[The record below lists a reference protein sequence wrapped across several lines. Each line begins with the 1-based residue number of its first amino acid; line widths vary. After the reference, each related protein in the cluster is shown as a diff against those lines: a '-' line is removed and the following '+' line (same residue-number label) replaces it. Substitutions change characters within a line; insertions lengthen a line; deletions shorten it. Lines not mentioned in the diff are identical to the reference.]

1 MYYYSLF
8 LHVIFKLHNMNL
20 KIKEIIKSKGE
31 TIQSIAEIIGINR
44 VSLTN
49 SINGNPTL
57 ETLEKIA
64 EALGVKI
71 TDLFEDASGTIGVI
85 RHNDK
90 SYEINS
96 IHDIERVLEEIKKSD
111 I

>member
-1 MYYYSLF
+1 
-8 LHVIFKLHNMNL
+8 MNL
-20 KIKEIIKSKGE
+20 RIKEVIKAKGT
-31 TIQSIAEIIGINR
+31 TIQNIAEKIGINR

-49 SINGNPTL
+49 SINGNPTI
-57 ETLEKIA
+57 ETLQKIA
-64 EALGVKI
+64 GALGVKI

-96 IHDIERVLEEIKKSD
+96 IQDIERVLEEIKKEPV
-111 I
+111 

>member
-1 MYYYSLF
+1 
-8 LHVIFKLHNMNL
+8 MNFRNR
-20 KIKEIIKSKGE
+20 IKELCTKKGITQKELAERLGITDISLNKSLRGE
-31 TIQSIAEIIGINR
+31 YPQ
-44 VSLTN
+44 LQ
-49 SINGNPTL
+49 
-57 ETLEKIA
+57 TLEKIA
-64 EALGVKI
+64 NELDVKI
-71 TDLFEDASGTIGVI
+71 SDLFEDSSGTIGVI

>member
-1 MYYYSLF
+1 
-8 LHVIFKLHNMNL
+8 MNL
-20 KIKEIIKSKGE
+20 RIKEVIKAKGT
-31 TIQSIAEIIGINR
+31 TIQNIAEKIGINR

-49 SINGNPTL
+49 SINGNPTI
-57 ETLEKIA
+57 ETLQKIA
-64 EALGVKI
+64 GALGVKI

-96 IHDIERVLEEIKKSD
+96 IHDIERVLEEIKKEPV
-111 I
+111 

>member
-1 MYYYSLF
+1 
-8 LHVIFKLHNMNL
+8 MNL
-20 KIKEIIKSKGE
+20 KIKELIKERGS
-31 TIQSIAEIIGINR
+31 TIQEIADLIGINR
-44 VSLTN
+44 VSLSN

-64 EALGVKI
+64 VALGVKI
-71 TDLFEDASGTIGVI
+71 TDLFEDVSGTIGVI

-96 IHDIERVLEEIKKSD
+96 IQDIEKVLEEIKKSD
-111 I
+111 S